1 MDCNTQALFR
11 ILSKYFWTYIILVC
25 KLNNTMYI
33 CNKNSDNSK
42 FMNSDNKKIRIV
54 LGFQNGLTN
63 YCEMSR
69 WQTWKWLKIPN
80 YSFVCRLHLSQGA
93 FYRISWILHKNNCLL
108 NWTWMKEVVLSILT
122 FNVCYF
128 LQKQYIFDGKV
139 IVMWTRFCNAQGN
152 FSICCSSFTLNAFY
166 LALVIPTV
174 VHSHIKT
181 KRKLLYSH

>member
-1 MDCNTQALFR
+1 
-11 ILSKYFWTYIILVC
+11 
-25 KLNNTMYI
+25 
-33 CNKNSDNSK
+33 
-42 FMNSDNKKIRIV
+42 
-54 LGFQNGLTN
+54 
-63 YCEMSR
+63 
-69 WQTWKWLKIPN
+69 
-80 YSFVCRLHLSQGA
+80 
-93 FYRISWILHKNNCLL
+93 
-108 NWTWMKEVVLSILT
+108 MKEVVLSILT

-181 KRKLLYSH
+181 KRKLLYSHQFQPQPQTINTLSQTFVLNKYEYYMNRFRLKLSRKTIKSKEKLTALSHQLKKHYKEHFSQMVF